1 MSGESQRNE
10 KVPHL
15 FGSML
20 TAMTLADDVGG
31 RFGAGCK
38 GQRCAAVGTGAVGE
52 AMEKTGMKVSRAK
65 TEYMCMKGTPL
76 GSVKMQSDQLP

>member
-31 RFGAGCK
+31 RFGAGRK
-38 GQRCAAVGTGAVGE
+38 GQRCAAVGTGAVG
-52 AMEKTGMKVSRAK
+52 
-65 TEYMCMKGTPL
+65 
-76 GSVKMQSDQLP
+76 GSHGEDRNESIKSKDRVHVYERNAIRKR